1 MGRTP
6 GLGLRRLC
14 AIASALFWRHWRA
27 GQAETARHVH
37 LVGKS
42 RRCTAVCPCDCRLQ
56 SNRCRAE
63 LYGLGLSAVPL
74 FISEDDES
82 GRGERPTARR
92 ATYRLA
98 PGPRGAAAGHT
109 ARHLGSLAGAGVSPY
124 DHCATALP
132 RRPSVCACGR
142 EPLLLV
148 PGLLFVRSQD
158 GLDDGQSAEPE
169 V

>member
-1 MGRTP
+1 MGRVP
-6 GLGLRRLC
+6 GLDLWRVC
-14 AIASALFWRHWRA
+14 AIAGALFWRHWCA

-37 LVGKS
+37 LDSKS
-42 RRCTAVCPCDCRLQ
+42 RRCPAVYRCDRCLQ

-74 FISEDDES
+74 LISEDDEP

-92 ATYRLA
+92 ATHRLA

-124 DHCATALP
+124 DHCAAALP
-132 RRPSVCACGR
+132 RRPSVCACWR

-148 PGLLFVRSQD
+148 PWLLFV
-158 GLDDGQSAEPE
+158 
-169 V
+169 